1 MLVFSVLNKNFCR
14 TVAFYGWYVITSLC
28 DNSQFEKV
36 RLKYCK
42 TMQNKLYFIILLVV
56 FIACKQ
62 KKATPQAGIA
72 ISFDDKF
79 VKEWSQLEPLL
90 KKYNAK
96 CTFYITQPDSL
107 SDEEVNLLHQFEKEG
122 NEIGCHGAMHVR
134 SMYYIWDFSLDEYM
148 NNEIFPALKTMKK
161 QGFSPKTFAHPGG
174 SQMWYSDRELLKY
187 FTLLRDVSM
196 KTRTLWDYDYT
207 HEIEEL
213 DEIFYQHD
221 GTQKVNAL
229 LIDTSAKLTIKDIK
243 KGLKRASEEGSIMMM
258 FGHKPLMKSTQ
269 KENEYGFDIKFLE
282 QILAES
288 AKLNLKTY
296 TMQQLPNSQ

>member
-1 MLVFSVLNKNFCR
+1 M
-14 TVAFYGWYVITSLC
+14 
-28 DNSQFEKV
+28 
-36 RLKYCK
+36 
-42 TMQNKLYFIILLVV
+42 
-56 FIACKQ
+56 
-62 KKATPQAGIA
+62 
-72 ISFDDKF
+72 DDRF
-79 VKEWSQLEPLL
+79 VKEWYQLRPLL

-96 CTFYITQPDSL
+96 CTLYITQPDSL
-107 SDEEVNLLHQFEKEG
+107 SDEEVKLLHQLESEG

-187 FTLLRDVSM
+187 FMLLRDVSV
-196 KTRTLWDYDYT
+196 KTRTLWDFNYT
-207 HEIEEL
+207 HEI
-213 DEIFYQHD
+213 DEIDEIYHQRD

-229 LIDTSAKLTIKDIK
+229 LIDTSAKLTIDDIR
-243 KGLKRASEEGSIMMM
+243 KGLKRASEEGSVMMI
-258 FGHKPLMKSTQ
+258 FGHKPLARS
-269 KENEYGFDIKFLE
+269 NPRVGEYGFEIQFLE

-296 TMQQLPNSQ
+296 TMQQLQNPL